1 MTEKYF
7 DPSEMV
13 KGIQQL
19 LVSDKKKIAFLFG
32 AGTSLAK
39 KEESSP
45 HIPAIRKMTELV
57 LTRLKEDEDNGK
69 KFEKALAEIEE
80 ELEQQGQS
88 LNIETLL
95 SNVEEK
101 NRIIGQGT
109 LNNLTKEEF
118 STIGNKICEKIRDI
132 ISVHKVVL
140 GKETTLIQYDF
151 AKWICNADR
160 NFAVE
165 IFTTN
170 YDYLFEIGLEANAVP
185 YFDGF
190 TGSYKPFFNAD
201 ALENVDYLPKQT
213 KLWKIHGSLGLHKDT
228 SSGRIIRM
236 SSDID
241 DLLIYPSSQKYND
254 SKKQPYSAF
263 MDRLNLFLRQD
274 DAVLF
279 VCGYSFGD
287 EHINERILSALQ
299 TNTTAHVFVLNYDIE
314 WNKLGNGEE
323 KKIHTFT
330 AETNL
335 GKLASRN
342 RKISV
347 LATRSAIIGGQYGE
361 WKIRPDIDT
370 DDPLSP
376 ASYFK
381 EDIQDEL
388 RSIVDLLPSLR
399 TGEAIISGE
408 GVSIPSRI
416 QFNKLADAPKS
427 ADPMVSK
434 QWNQPYAQG
443 EDDYKKLVSLWR
455 NMKFKMEEDTIE

>member
-1 MTEKYF
+1 MIR
-7 DPSEMV
+7 
-13 KGIQQL
+13 GIQQL

-45 HIPAIRKMTELV
+45 CIPAIGKMTELV
-57 LTRLKEDEDNGK
+57 LTYLKEDKDNGK
-69 KFEKALAEIEE
+69 KYEEALTEIKV

-101 NRIIGQGT
+101 IRIIGRGT
-109 LNNLTKEEF
+109 LNNLTKDEFDAIGERIREE
-118 STIGNKICEKIRDI
+118 IQKIV
-132 ISVHKVVL
+132 SVHTDVS
-140 GKETTLIQYDF
+140 GKESALIQYDF

-160 NFAVE
+160 KCAVE

-170 YDYLFEIGLEANAVP
+170 YDYLLEIGLEANGVP

-201 ALENVDYLPKQT
+201 ALEDIDYLPKQT
-213 KLWKIHGSLGLHKDT
+213 KLWKIHGSLGLHKDS
-228 SSGRIIRM
+228 SSGRIIRTG
-236 SSDID
+236 SDKD
-241 DLLIYPSSQKYND
+241 DLLIYPSSLKYNE

-263 MDRLNLFLRQD
+263 MDRLNLFLKQD
-274 DAVLF
+274 DSVLF

-299 TNTTAHVFVLNYDIE
+299 TDTTAHVFVLNYDVV
-314 WNKLGNGEE
+314 WNKDENG
-323 KKIHTFT
+323 KDVST
-330 AETNL
+330 ALFNADCNL

-361 WKIRPDIDT
+361 WKIRPDIDPN
-370 DDPLSP
+370 DPLSP

-381 EDIQDEL
+381 EDIDLEKDPKTGEL
-388 RSIVDLLPSLR
+388 TGRQIKTCRGELLLPSFVSFVELLKSMIPKNEWEGDG
-399 TGEAIISGE
+399 GE
-408 GVSIPSRI
+408 
-416 QFNKLADAPKS
+416 
-427 ADPMVSK
+427 
-434 QWNQPYAQG
+434 
-443 EDDYKKLVSLWR
+443 
-455 NMKFKMEEDTIE
+455 

>member
-1 MTEKYF
+1 MAEKYF

-13 KGIQQL
+13 KGIQHL

-45 HIPAIRKMTELV
+45 YIPAIGKMTELV
-57 LTRLKEDEDNGK
+57 LTHLKEDEDNGK
-69 KFEKALAEIEE
+69 KFEEALAEIEE
-80 ELEQQGQS
+80 ELEQQGQF

-101 NRIIGQGT
+101 NRIIGKGT

-118 STIGNKICEKIRDI
+118 STIGGKICERIRDI
-132 ISVHKVVL
+132 ISVHKDVS
-140 GKETTLIQYDF
+140 GKVTTLIQYDF

-160 NFAVE
+160 KFAVE

-201 ALENVDYLPKQT
+201 ALEDVNYLPKQT
-213 KLWKIHGSLGLHKDT
+213 KLWKIHGSLGLHKDA

-236 SSDID
+236 SSDKD
-241 DLLIYPSSQKYND
+241 DLLIYPSFVKYND

-299 TNTTAHVFVLNYDIE
+299 TNTTAHVIVLNYDIE
-314 WNKLGNGEE
+314 WYRQENGKE
-323 KKIHTFT
+323 KKNHTFT

-361 WKIRPDIDT
+361 WKIRPDIDA

-376 ASYFK
+376 VSYFK
-381 EDIQDEL
+381 EDIEYQKDPETGEPTEVQIKNICRGEL
-388 RSIVDLLPSLR
+388 LLPSFVSFVELLKSMIPKNEWEGDI
-399 TGEAIISGE
+399 GE
-408 GVSIPSRI
+408 
-416 QFNKLADAPKS
+416 
-427 ADPMVSK
+427 
-434 QWNQPYAQG
+434 
-443 EDDYKKLVSLWR
+443 
-455 NMKFKMEEDTIE
+455 

>member
-1 MTEKYF
+1 MKEKYF

-13 KGIQQL
+13 RGIQQL

-39 KEESSP
+39 KEESSRC
-45 HIPAIRKMTELV
+45 IPAIGKMTELV
-57 LTRLKEDEDNGK
+57 LAHLKEDEDNGK
-69 KFEKALAEIEE
+69 EYEKALTEIKE

-101 NRIIGQGT
+101 NRIIGKGR
-109 LNNLTKEEF
+109 LNNLSKEEF
-118 STIGNKICEKIRDI
+118 STIGDKICKKIRDI
-132 ISVHKVVL
+132 ISIHKDVL
-140 GKETTLIQYDF
+140 GKENTLIQYDF

-160 NFAVE
+160 KFAVE

-201 ALENVDYLPKQT
+201 ALGDVNYLPKQT

-236 SSDID
+236 SSDKD
-241 DLLIYPSSQKYND
+241 DLLIYPSSLKYNN

-263 MDRLNLFLRQD
+263 MDRLNLFLKQD

-287 EHINERILSALQ
+287 EHINERIMSALQ
-299 TNTTAHVFVLNYDIE
+299 TNTTAHVFVLNYDIAWSKDE
-314 WNKLGNGEE
+314 NGEDV
-323 KKIHTFT
+323 KTHSFT
-330 AETNL
+330 ADSNL

-347 LATRSAIIGGQYGE
+347 LATRTAIIGGQYGE
-361 WKIRPDIDT
+361 WKIRPDIAP

-376 ASYFK
+376 ASYFE
-381 EDIQDEL
+381 EDITYETDPE
-388 RSIVDLLPSLR
+388 
-399 TGEAIISGE
+399 TGEQTEVKTKTGKGEFLLTNFISFVNLLKSMIPKNEWEDNGGE
-408 GVSIPSRI
+408 
-416 QFNKLADAPKS
+416 
-427 ADPMVSK
+427 
-434 QWNQPYAQG
+434 
-443 EDDYKKLVSLWR
+443 
-455 NMKFKMEEDTIE
+455 

>member
-1 MTEKYF
+1 MAEKYF

-13 KGIQQL
+13 RGIQQL

-39 KEESSP
+39 KEQASP
-45 HIPAIRKMTELV
+45 CIPAIGKMTELV
-57 LTRLKEDEDNGK
+57 LAYLKEDKDNGK
-69 KFEKALAEIEE
+69 KYETALDEINE
-80 ELEQQGQS
+80 ELKQQGQS

-95 SNVEEK
+95 SNFEEK
-101 NRIIGQGT
+101 IRIIGKGT
-109 LNNLTKEEF
+109 LNNLSKEEF
-118 STIGNKICEKIRDI
+118 SIIRDNI
-132 ISVHKVVL
+132 CGKIQEIVSVHKNIL
-140 GKETTLIQYDF
+140 GKEDTLVQYDL

-160 NFAVE
+160 KFGVE

-170 YDYLFEIGLEANAVP
+170 YDYLFEIGLETNGVA

-201 ALENVDYLPKQT
+201 ALEDVNYLPKQT

-236 SSDID
+236 SSDKD
-241 DLLIYPSSQKYND
+241 DLLIYPSSFKYNN
-254 SKKQPYSAF
+254 SKKQPYSSF
-263 MDRLNLFLRQD
+263 MDRLNLFLKQD

-314 WNKLGNGEE
+314 WSKNDKGEE
-323 KKIHTFT
+323 VKRHTFT
-330 AETNL
+330 VDSNS

-347 LATRSAIIGGQYGE
+347 LATRAAIIGGQYGE
-361 WKIRPDIDT
+361 WKIRPDIAP

-381 EDIQDEL
+381 EDIEYQKDPETGEQTEIQIKTCKGEL
-388 RSIVDLLPSLR
+388 LLPSFVSFVDLLKSM
-399 TGEAIISGE
+399 
-408 GVSIPSRI
+408 IPK
-416 QFNKLADAPKS
+416 NE
-427 ADPMVSK
+427 
-434 QWNQPYAQG
+434 W
-443 EDDYKKLVSLWR
+443 EDNGD
-455 NMKFKMEEDTIE
+455 E